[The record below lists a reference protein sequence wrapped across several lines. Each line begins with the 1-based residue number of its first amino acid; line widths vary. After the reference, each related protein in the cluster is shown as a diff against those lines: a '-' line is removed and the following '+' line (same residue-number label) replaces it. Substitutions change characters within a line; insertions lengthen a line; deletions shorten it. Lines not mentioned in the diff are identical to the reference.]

1 MKVLSID
8 IICCCCTCIFSLVVA
23 AYTFYKTKKLHFFN
37 AYFEKKANAY
47 NEFFDAISHFPF
59 DEIQATPEF
68 TAALHKITL
77 YASDE
82 ALQHCLSLADELK
95 NLNSTYQC
103 NPRVLHD
110 AITAFREDIDN
121 CKKFHFR

>member
-1 MKVLSID
+1 MNID

-37 AYFEKKANAY
+37 AYFEKKTNAY

-59 DEIQATPEF
+59 DKIQATPEF

-77 YASDE
+77 YASDD
-82 ALQHCLSLADELK
+82 ALQYCIALANELS
-95 NLNSTYQC
+95 NLRCTSQY
-103 NPRVLHD
+103 NPQVLHD
-110 AITAFREDIDN
+110 AIMSFRKDIDD
-121 CKKFHFR
+121 CKKFRFR

>member
-1 MKVLSID
+1 MSID

-82 ALQHCLSLADELK
+82 ALQHLEKILITAKSFIFANLSLAGYLE
-95 NLNSTYQC
+95 S
-103 NPRVLHD
+103 
-110 AITAFREDIDN
+110 
-121 CKKFHFR
+121 